1 MMTKVVTFGEI
12 MLRLSPPGFLRFSQ
26 TNSFD
31 IIYGGGESNV
41 AVSLANYGV
50 PVRFVTRIPENDIG
64 QSAKMEMRK
73 RGVETEFMIY
83 GGDRLGIYFL
93 ETGAV
98 SRGSK
103 VVYDRAHSAMSEI
116 QTGMID
122 WDKAFDG
129 VEWFHWTGITPA
141 ISQSAADACLEAVKI
156 AHEKGIT
163 ISTDLN
169 YRAKLWK
176 YCDKSQRENIMT
188 ELTSYCDIIL
198 GNEEDAEMHFDIKPE
213 GLTVQ
218 TQGKEVKAEAFLS
231 VCKQMMKK
239 FPKAKKVI
247 TTLRGSIS
255 ASHNTW
261 AGVMYDGTT
270 MLKSPQY
277 QITDI
282 VDRVGGGDSFMG
294 ALIYGLIEFQN
305 NDQKALNFAVAA
317 SCLKHTIKGDA
328 NLVTVDEVNKL
339 VEGDSS
345 GRVAR

>member
-1 MMTKVVTFGEI
+1 MKKVVTFGEI
-12 MLRLSPPGFLRFSQ
+12 MLRLAPQGFLRFSQ
-26 TNSFD
+26 ASSFD
-31 IIYGGGESNV
+31 VIYGGGESNV

-50 PVRFVTRIPENDIG
+50 DVDFVTRLPKNDIG
-64 QSAKMEMRK
+64 ESAMMEMRK
-73 RGVETEFMIY
+73 RGVGVDKIIW
-83 GGDRLGIYFL
+83 GGNRLGIYFL

-103 VVYDRAHSAMSEI
+103 VVYDRAHSAIAEI
-116 QTGMID
+116 ESGMID
-122 WDKAFDG
+122 WDAVFDG

-141 ISQSAADACLEAVKI
+141 ISQGAADVCLEAVKI
-156 AHEKGIT
+156 ASAKGIT

-176 YCDKSQRENIMT
+176 YCDTKHREKIMT
-188 ELTSYCDIIL
+188 EITSYCDIIL
-198 GNEEDAEMHFDIKPE
+198 GNEEDAEKHFGIHPE
-213 GLTVQ
+213 GLDVHKH
-218 TQGKEVKAEAFLS
+218 GHDIKAEAFLS
-231 VCKQMMKK
+231 VCKQMIKK
-239 FPKAKKVI
+239 FPSAKKVI

-261 AGVMYDGTT
+261 AGVLYDGKK
-270 MLKSPQY
+270 MLYTRQY

-294 ALIYGLIEFQN
+294 GLIYGLLKYPEDNQN
-305 NDQKALNFAVAA
+305 ALDFAVAA

-328 NLVTVDEVNKL
+328 NLATIEEVEKL
-339 VEGDSS
+339 MEGDAS

>member
-1 MMTKVVTFGEI
+1 MV
-12 MLRLSPPGFLRFSQ
+12 
-26 TNSFD
+26 
-31 IIYGGGESNV
+31 
-41 AVSLANYGV
+41 
-50 PVRFVTRIPENDIG
+50 
-64 QSAKMEMRK
+64 
-73 RGVETEFMIY
+73 
-83 GGDRLGIYFL
+83 
-93 ETGAV
+93 
-98 SRGSK
+98 
-103 VVYDRAHSAMSEI
+103 
-116 QTGMID
+116 D
-122 WDKAFDG
+122 WDKAFKG

-156 AHEKGIT
+156 ASENGIT

-176 YCDKSQRENIMT
+176 YCDDAHREKIMT
-188 ELTSYCDIIL
+188 ELTSYCDIVL
-198 GNEEDAEMHFDIKPE
+198 GNEEDAEMHFGIKPE

-218 TQGKEVKAEAFLS
+218 TQGHDVKAEAFLS
-231 VCKQMMKK
+231 VCKQMMEK

-261 AGVMYDGTT
+261 AGVLYDGKTMYDTT
-270 MLKSPQY
+270 QY

-294 ALIYGLIEFQN
+294 GLIYGLLKYPD
-305 NDQKALNFAVAA
+305 NDQHALDFAVAA

-328 NLVTVDEVNKL
+328 NLVTVAEVEKL
-339 VEGDSS
+339 MGGDAS